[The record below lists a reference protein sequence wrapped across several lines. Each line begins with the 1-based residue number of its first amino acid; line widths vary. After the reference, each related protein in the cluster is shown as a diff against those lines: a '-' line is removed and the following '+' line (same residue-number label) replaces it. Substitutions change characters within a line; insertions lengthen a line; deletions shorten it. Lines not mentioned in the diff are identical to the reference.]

1 MRMNYFVALLFL
13 PTLALAAEVFDGY
26 ETYYSSLPNR
36 LFLSSGVEL
45 EPFSL
50 EGEQDIRYV
59 WQGMAA
65 GGRHKV
71 ELKEGKIIL
80 DGRTWLAKSIKAFP
94 GEVVNAGDLG
104 RGAVAYF
111 AAGWACVEN
120 TPASASGTAVRHK
133 SVYLLRLGAKSRGW
147 KLPSLFASCQGV
159 RFLNGQV
166 QFDKLEYRY
175 QGDKDEP
182 VGVLLNE
189 YAIKSGRFVPLASK
203 RFASFTE
210 KGNVYRFY
218 LIDCS

>member
-1 MRMNYFVALLFL
+1 MNHFVALLFL

-36 LFLSSGVEL
+36 LFQSSGVEL
-45 EPFSL
+45 EPFIL

-65 GGRHKV
+65 GSRHKV

-94 GEVVNAGDLG
+94 GEAVNAGDLG
-104 RGAVAYF
+104 RGAIAYF
-111 AAGWACVEN
+111 STGWACVEN
-120 TPASASGTAVRHK
+120 TPASASGTVVRHK
-133 SVYLLRLGAKSRGW
+133 SVYLLRLGTKSRGW

-166 QFDKLEYRY
+166 RFDMLEYRY
-175 QGDKDEP
+175 QDDNDEP
-182 VGVLLNE
+182 AGVVFNE
-189 YAIKSGRFVPLASK
+189 YAIKSGRFVPLVGK

-210 KGNVYRFY
+210 EGNVYRF
-218 LIDCS
+218 LLD

>member
-1 MRMNYFVALLFL
+1 MRMNHFAVLLFL
-13 PTLALAAEVFDGY
+13 PTWALAAEVFNGY

-50 EGEQDIRYV
+50 EGEPEVRYV

-65 GGRHKV
+65 GRHHKV

-133 SVYLLRLGAKSRGW
+133 SVYLLRLGRSKPQGW
-147 KLPSLFASCQGV
+147 KLPSLFASCQGL

-166 QFDKLEYRY
+166 RFDKLEYRY
-175 QGDKDEP
+175 QGGKDEP
-182 VGVLLNE
+182 AGVVLNE
-189 YAIKSGRFVPLASK
+189 YAIKSGRFVPLAGK
-203 RFASFTE
+203 HFASFVE
-210 KGNVYRFY
+210 EGNVYRF
-218 LIDCS
+218 LLD

>member
-26 ETYYSSLPNR
+26 ETYYSSLPNH
-36 LFLSSGVEL
+36 LFQSSGVEL

-50 EGEQDIRYV
+50 EGEQDIRYI

-65 GGRHKV
+65 GSRHKV
-71 ELKEGKIIL
+71 ELKEGKVIL

-111 AAGWACVEN
+111 ATGWACVEN
-120 TPASASGTAVRHK
+120 TPASVSGTAGRHK

-147 KLPSLFASCQGV
+147 KLPSLFASCQGLRLV
-159 RFLNGQV
+159 NGQV
-166 QFDKLEYRY
+166 RFDKLEYHY
-175 QGDKDEP
+175 QDDKDEP
-182 VGVLLNE
+182 AGVVFNE
-189 YAIKSGRFVPLASK
+189 YMIKSGRFMPLAGK
-203 RFASFTE
+203 RFAFFVE
-210 KGNVYRFY
+210 EGNVYR
-218 LIDCS
+218 LLLD